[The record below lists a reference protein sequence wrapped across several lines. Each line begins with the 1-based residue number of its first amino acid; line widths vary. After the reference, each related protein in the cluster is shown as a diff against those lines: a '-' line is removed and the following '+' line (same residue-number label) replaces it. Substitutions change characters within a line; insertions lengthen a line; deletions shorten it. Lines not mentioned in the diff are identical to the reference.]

1 MLPIPLASSELKNK
15 KSSENPLTKPPKCGT
30 INTKR
35 GRTPHKPERV
45 TAMRKV
51 TFETIYN
58 TLTAFGYDNAEVM
71 DELRNELNKGAEL
84 KAQNAAMYEA
94 VKPIVMEELGDS
106 TCTIGE
112 LWEAVADKM
121 PEGFTKGKLQY
132 AVTRLWLGSDLER
145 VEGKVNGYR
154 KV

>member
-1 MLPIPLASSELKNK
+1 
-15 KSSENPLTKPPKCGT
+15 
-30 INTKR
+30 
-35 GRTPHKPERV
+35 
-45 TAMRKV
+45 MRKV

-58 TLTAFGYDNAEVM
+58 ALTAFGYDNAEVM

>member
-1 MLPIPLASSELKNK
+1 
-15 KSSENPLTKPPKCGT
+15 
-30 INTKR
+30 
-35 GRTPHKPERV
+35 
-45 TAMRKV
+45 MRKV

-71 DELRNELNKGAEL
+71 DELRNELNKGAEQ

>member
-1 MLPIPLASSELKNK
+1 
-15 KSSENPLTKPPKCGT
+15 
-30 INTKR
+30 
-35 GRTPHKPERV
+35 
-45 TAMRKV
+45 MRKV

-145 VEGKVNGYR
+145 VEGKTNGYR